1 MHEGESW
8 IRRDPE
14 DTKRACMRGKE
25 GKKKGRNY
33 VREVRLFEEGGEE
46 GEKAVP
52 SALQA
57 ARGQRSAVRRGRR
70 SGIVKHE
77 ARQRPCRACAGELKP
92 AFTCL
97 ADRP

>member
-1 MHEGESW
+1 M
-8 IRRDPE
+8 
-14 DTKRACMRGKE
+14 A
-25 GKKKGRNY
+25 KKGAYQEGMYEREKKEIKKETI

-70 SGIVKHE
+70 SGMVKHE

-97 ADRP
+97 ADRPQASTS